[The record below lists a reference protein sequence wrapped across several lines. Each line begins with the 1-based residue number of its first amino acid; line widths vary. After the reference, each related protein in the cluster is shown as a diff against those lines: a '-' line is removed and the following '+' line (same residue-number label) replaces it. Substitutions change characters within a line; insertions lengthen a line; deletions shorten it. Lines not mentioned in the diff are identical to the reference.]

1 MFDGRKGRIAGVS
14 AAGRK
19 PQPELQ
25 GEWSNPQFGHL
36 ISPNSTRLSFGP
48 PTRTGKPA
56 NWLKEQG
63 VCELSPNKIR
73 EY

>member
-36 ISPNSTRLSFGP
+36 IRPNSIKLSSGS
-48 PTRTGKPA
+48 PTRTGKSA
-56 NWLKEQG
+56 N
-63 VCELSPNKIR
+63 
-73 EY
+73 

>member
-36 ISPNSTRLSFGP
+36 ISPNSSRLSFGL

-56 NWLKEQG
+56 H
-63 VCELSPNKIR
+63 
-73 EY
+73 